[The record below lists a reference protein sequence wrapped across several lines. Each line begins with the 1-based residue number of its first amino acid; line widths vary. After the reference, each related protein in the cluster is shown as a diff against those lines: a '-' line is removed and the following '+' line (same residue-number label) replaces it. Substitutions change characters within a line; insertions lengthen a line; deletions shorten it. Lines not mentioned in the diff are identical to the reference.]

1 MRLGDAHDL
10 AALRIRVAATIYD
23 EGLIMQLDCAQLQE
37 MIANDP
43 YMLLVDVR
51 DEEEFDAGHI
61 PAAGNMS
68 VDDIVDCLFD
78 EAISERGLDAI
89 ANGKGMEMADDASVI
104 VLYSSAGERSARA
117 VEHMESLGYVN
128 VYNAPG
134 LSSWPYEVV
143 TTAEEA
149 AVAAALVQNDMVAS
163 AAASE
168 GTECGCGHD
177 HGNAHNCDCEA

>member
-1 MRLGDAHDL
+1 M
-10 AALRIRVAATIYD
+10 
-23 EGLIMQLDCAQLQE
+23 ELDHAELQE
-37 MIANDP
+37 MLANDP

-61 PAAGNMS
+61 PGAGNMS

-78 EAISERGLDAI
+78 EALGERGLDAI
-89 ANGKGMEMADDASVI
+89 ANGKGMELSDDASVI
-104 VLYSSAGERSARA
+104 VLYSNAGERSARA
-117 VEHMESLGYVN
+117 CEHMESLGYVN

-149 AVAAALVQNDMVAS
+149 AVAARLRRMVSLRRKRLAR
-163 AAASE
+163 ATIAVAD
-168 GTECGCGHD
+168 TIIM
-177 HGNAHNCDCEA
+177 GNMATSTGMTAVAITKWLQVSFNTLYVK